1 MPSPHGH
8 GLVAARS
15 KNFAGMVTLDFAR
28 AKRTTPSSSGWR
40 NASNT
45 VGANSPNS
53 SKNNTPFVASEISP
67 GRMVIAP
74 PPTIA
79 TSEVEW
85 CGARNGGNVIMPVA
99 GKGIC
104 AAECTMVVAT
114 ASTSVN
120 VGRMPLMRCASIDF
134 PAPGGPTNN
143 K

>member
-8 GLVAARS
+8 GLVAAIN
-15 KNFAGMVTLDFAR
+15 KNLAGIVMLDFAR

-67 GRMVIAP
+67 GRIVDVP

-85 CGARNGGNVIMPVA
+85 CGARNGGNVMMPVC
-99 GKGIC
+99 GRDTC
-104 AAECTMVVAT
+104 AAE
-114 ASTSVN
+114 
-120 VGRMPLMRCASIDF
+120 
-134 PAPGGPTNN
+134 
-143 K
+143 